1 MKKKKKTQKNNASP
15 DAEKFYQLKS
25 FSPPQIKGGRRE
37 LQHTP
42 VQTLHFL
49 LCHPFLVFHDERN
62 KKSRI
67 KIQTKKKKK
76 RSSLSYVRRGEA
88 KMAVHAKTF
97 ESHPLREFYLKGS
110 KTNGGRLGRSFKV
123 KRGSETRLTTCGA
136 LFFFCF
142 FNFFFF

>member
-1 MKKKKKTQKNNASP
+1 MP
-15 DAEKFYQLKS
+15 EKFYQLKKFLSPSNKRRTKRITVHTCANSS
-25 FSPPQIKGGRRE
+25 FPFVSSLSCFSRR
-37 LQHTP
+37 
-42 VQTLHFL
+42 
-49 LCHPFLVFHDERN
+49 

-67 KIQTKKKKK
+67 EIQTKKRK

-142 FNFFFF
+142 FNFFFY